1 MPLTFPMI
9 ISFQV
14 IFIST
19 WLSLFLWLSPSRSY
33 PRPITQKVKHHTFQE
48 EFFGKLSQRGPI
60 SYGRALLNYL
70 TCYSQHPLSLPIL
83 MTGDLLHNP
92 WGQSSFLCPLNP
104 ELCPNSRACN
114 CLHSFLSTFTSFF
127 GCLPS
132 PSLPHTR
139 TLGPWLFPSLGSALA
154 FLHSIGAI
162 RERTLKWEKLDLN
175 SGCYPFPPSV
185 LGLFYIA
192 GLKMLGNS

>member
-1 MPLTFPMI
+1 MPLTFPTI
-9 ISFQV
+9 ISFKV
-14 IFIST
+14 ISKAHNTESKTPYISGRIL
-19 WLSLFLWLSPSRSY
+19 WKAFSKGPHFLQICS
-33 PRPITQKVKHHTFQE
+33 
-48 EFFGKLSQRGPI
+48 
-60 SYGRALLNYL
+60 LNYL
-70 TCYSQHPLSLPIL
+70 TSYSQHPPPLSIL

-92 WGQSSFLCPLNP
+92 WGQNSFLYPLNP

-154 FLHSIGAI
+154 FLHSTRTV